1 MRARVL
7 YEPHSGAGFVNPDR
21 EITDEPAPPI
31 TVGGSVSNAYHF
43 AIETSTGA
51 PPPMSADVDKP
62 PYRVP
67 LLAELRTPRR
77 NAPVVASTFSG
88 GGGSCLG
95 YWIAGFRVA
104 WANEFVPAA
113 QQTYRANHPHTLL
126 DERDIRTVTAAEIL
140 KALGLKAGE
149 LDLFDGSPPCQ
160 SFSTAG
166 KRERGWGQVAAHGDG
181 SNQRSD
187 DLFFEYARLLKGL
200 QPRAFIAENVSGLVK
215 GKAKGYFKRIH
226 AALVDCGYVVEARM
240 IDAQWCGVPQAR
252 QRVIF
257 QGVRADLELAPAWP
271 DPLPYRY
278 TVREAL
284 ADITP
289 GLVGQITG
297 NDAFEPIFGGVD
309 QPHPTVMAG
318 GARTSGEILTDD
330 YEGARARA
338 GEAAVRPGQSID
350 EPANAVRAGRP
361 LSIVEPE
368 AYFAAEGVVPE
379 MVDRLLPGESG
390 SDHRS
395 DGALYSLARLEW
407 DKPAGTVQAAEGRT
421 GVSTN
426 QVHPVERRR
435 LSIAELKRIC
445 SFPDDYVLE
454 GTYSEQWARLGN
466 SVPPMMMA
474 RIAEAVRK
482 GVIAPA
488 RRAARQ

>member
-1 MRARVL
+1 MRSRVR
-7 YEPHSGAGFVNPDR
+7 YEPSAGPGYDNPDR
-21 EITDEPAPPI
+21 DVTDEPSPPI
-31 TVGGSVSNAYHF
+31 TIGG
-43 AIETSTGA
+43 TGHLKILTEEGT
-51 PPPMSADVDKP
+51 PPMTEPDVDKP

-67 LLAELRTPRR
+67 LMAELAKPRR

-95 YWIAGFRVA
+95 YWLAGFRVA

-113 QQTYRANHPHTLL
+113 QHTYRANHPHTFL

-140 KALGLKAGE
+140 EQLGLEPGA

-166 KRERGWGQVAAHGDG
+166 KRERGWGKSAAHGDG

-187 DLFFEYARLLKGL
+187 DLFFEYARLLDGL
-200 QPRAFIAENVSGLVK
+200 QPRVFIAENVSGLVK

-226 AALVDCGYVVEARM
+226 AALAACGYRVEARM

-257 QGVRADLELAPAWP
+257 QGVRNDLELDPAWP
-271 DPLPYRY
+271 TPLPYRY

-297 NDAFEPIFGGVD
+297 NDAFEPIFGSAD
-309 QPHPTVMAG
+309 QPHPTVMAA
-318 GARTSGEILTDD
+318 GARTSGEILTD
-330 YEGARARA
+330 GHAAARARA
-338 GEAAVRPGQSID
+338 GEPTVRPGQSTD
-350 EPANAVRAGRP
+350 GPAPSIRAGRP
-361 LSIVEPE
+361 LTLEPAPVEPE
-368 AYFAAEGVVPE
+368 AWLKGRSGEVVDA
-379 MVDRLLPGESG
+379 MRPGETGAAVEGG
-390 SDHRS
+390 SYF
-395 DGALYSLARLEW
+395 GMKRLEW
-407 DKPAGTVQAAEGRT
+407 DEVAGTVQASEGSMP
-421 GVSTN
+421 STN

-454 GTYSEQWARLGN
+454 GTYAEQWARLGN
-466 SVPPMMMA
+466 SVPPLMMA

-482 GVIAPA
+482 QIIAPA
-488 RRAARQ
+488 RRAR